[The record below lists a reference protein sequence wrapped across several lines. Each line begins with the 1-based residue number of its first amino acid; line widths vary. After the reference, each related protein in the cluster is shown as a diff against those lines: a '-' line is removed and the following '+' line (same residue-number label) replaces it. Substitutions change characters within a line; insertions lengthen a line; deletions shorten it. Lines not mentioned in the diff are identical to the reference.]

1 MNLFYECL
9 DKMKEI
15 KIENETFIPD
25 EKALFILFHHLII
38 EKSFWMLF
46 SKKNQDF
53 LLYVME
59 RILEIIDKSN
69 IEKNEIDEKEVSN
82 LYKEFVDKDDVKK
95 DDVKKEKIFN
105 FFPYAKENNLIIL
118 FILVG
123 SKGIIQFLLVSAIYI
138 IKCENDG
145 ECEKF
150 QEFLTQKTKD
160 DLPRLAVYT
169 NNFKEKVKQIT
180 SNFDTNVIDI
190 YDIFIKYIWGE
201 YKTIHSKIKD
211 DIETENKKDKEEE
224 IEKIQTENF
233 KKFNEIRKKSV
244 ENAVTKVDKIFDSS
258 ISMKNK
264 IKKKFINKI

>member
-1 MNLFYECL
+1 MNSFYECL
-9 DKMKEI
+9 VKMKEI
-15 KIENETFIPD
+15 KIEEAKFIPD

-69 IEKNEIDEKEVSN
+69 IEKNEIDGNEVSN
-82 LYKEFVDKDDVKK
+82 LYKEFGEKK
-95 DDVKKEKIFN
+95 DVQKKIFD
-105 FFPYAKENNLIIL
+105 FFPHANENNLIIL

-123 SKGIIQFLLVSAIYI
+123 SKGLIQFLLVSAIYI

-145 ECEKF
+145 KCEDF
-150 QEFLTQKTKD
+150 QKFLTYKTKD

-190 YDIFIKYIWGE
+190 YDIFIKYIWEE

-224 IEKIQTENF
+224 IEKIQTKNF

-244 ENAVTKVDKIFDSS
+244 ENAVTKVDKIFDYFNE
-258 ISMKNK
+258 K
-264 IKKKFINKI
+264 